1 MKQPLK
7 HLSIKVTPQT
17 YYHLTQLAAMAGYT
31 NLGKVVDK
39 LVREHQLSMTYR
51 EGGDCQCE
59 AHTGRRQ
66 RKTRKIST
74 GEQLPEHKEKDLRAT

>member
-51 EGGDCQCE
+51 S
-59 AHTGRRQ
+59 A
-66 RKTRKIST
+66 
-74 GEQLPEHKEKDLRAT
+74 

>member
-39 LVREHQLSMTYR
+39 LVREHQLSMTYEK
-51 EGGDCQCE
+51 EGI
-59 AHTGRRQ
+59 ANARP
-66 RKTRKIST
+66 I
-74 GEQLPEHKEKDLRAT
+74 PAAAKEKPGKSVPGSSCQSARKKI

>member
-1 MKQPLK
+1 MVRQEMKQPLK

-17 YYHLTQLAAMAGYT
+17 YYHLTQLAVMAGYT

-66 RKTRKIST
+66 RKTR
-74 GEQLPEHKEKDLRAT
+74 

>member
-51 EGGDCQCE
+51 EGG
-59 AHTGRRQ
+59 
-66 RKTRKIST
+66 
-74 GEQLPEHKEKDLRAT
+74 LPMRGPYRPPPKKNPVNQYRGAVARAQGKDLRAT